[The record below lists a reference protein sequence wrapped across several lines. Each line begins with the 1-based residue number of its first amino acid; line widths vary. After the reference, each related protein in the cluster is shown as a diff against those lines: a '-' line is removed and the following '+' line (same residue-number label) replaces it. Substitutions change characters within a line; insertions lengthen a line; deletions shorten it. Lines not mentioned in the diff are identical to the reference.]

1 MRSVRGVAAA
11 ALALATI
18 PLALITGNA
27 FGNDAAETT
36 IHFSVGIG
44 FLLFAVAAFDF
55 GLPRWVSVIGA
66 LSGGAF
72 GAIFLLQ
79 GISELVHIQGV
90 TYLAFNVLGHQ
101 VERVLPDIFFVWF
114 AALLLAG
121 SAGRTRWVGWAIMP
135 IVIGLEVAI
144 VVGAAIGIDVPFVKL
159 AFFLPMIWLLLESL
173 KARPTAGVASRS
185 QVASRSEALAA

>member
-11 ALALATI
+11 ALALSAI
-18 PLALITGNA
+18 PLAIIASIA
-27 FGNDAAETT
+27 FGNDAAETA
-36 IHFSVGIG
+36 IHFSVGLG
-44 FLLFAVAAFDF
+44 FLMFAVAVFDF

-79 GISELVHIQGV
+79 GISELVHIQAV
-90 TYLAFNVLGHQ
+90 THLAFDVLGHQ

-121 SAGRTRWVGWAIMP
+121 STGRTRWVGWAIMP

-144 VVGAAIGIDVPFVKL
+144 VAGAFVGIDVPFIKL

-173 KARPTAGVASRS
+173 KGRPTEPVSSRS
-185 QVASRSEALAA
+185 RVDSHSEALAA

>member
-1 MRSVRGVAAA
+1 MRSTRGLIGA
-11 ALALATI
+11 ATI
-18 PLALITGNA
+18 LLSYPVAIAATMLLG
-27 FGNDAAETT
+27 GDAATL
-36 IHFSVGIG
+36 IVHLFIGAGFVILASSV
-44 FLLFAVAAFDF
+44 FDF

-79 GISELVHIQGV
+79 GISELVHIQAV
-90 TYLAFNVLGHQ
+90 THLAFDVLGHQ

-121 SAGRTRWVGWAIMP
+121 STGRTRWVGWAIMP

-144 VVGAAIGIDVPFVKL
+144 VAGAFVGIDVPFVKL

-173 KARPTAGVASRS
+173 KGRPTAERASRY
-185 QVASRSEALAA
+185 QLDSRAEALSA

>member
-11 ALALATI
+11 TVALATI
-18 PLALITGNA
+18 PLAIITGNA

-44 FLLFAVAAFDF
+44 FLLFAVAVFDF
-55 GLPRWVSVIGA
+55 GLPRWVNLVGA
-66 LSGGAF
+66 AAGGAF

-90 TYLAFNVLGHQ
+90 TYLAFNVLGHE
-101 VERVLPDIFFVWF
+101 VERVLPDVFFVWF

-121 SAGRTRWVGWAIMP
+121 SAGLTRWVGWAIMP

-144 VVGAAIGIDVPFVKL
+144 VAGAAIGIDVPFVKL
-159 AFFLPMIWLLLESL
+159 AFFLPMIWLLLESI
-173 KARPTAGVASRS
+173 KGRPTARVASSSR
-185 QVASRSEALAA
+185 VASHSEAVPA

>member
-11 ALALATI
+11 TVALATI
-18 PLALITGNA
+18 PLAIITGLA

-36 IHFSVGIG
+36 IHFTVGLG
-44 FLLFAVAAFDF
+44 FLMFAVAVFDF

-66 LSGGAF
+66 LAGGAF
-72 GAIFLLQ
+72 GGIFLLQ

-90 TYLAFNVLGHQ
+90 TYLAFNVLGHE

-121 SAGRTRWVGWAIMP
+121 STGRTRWVGWAIMP

-144 VVGAAIGIDVPFVKL
+144 VAGGFVGIEVPFVKL

-173 KARPTAGVASRS
+173 KGRPTVERASRY
-185 QVASRSEALAA
+185 QLDSRAEALSA

>member
-11 ALALATI
+11 SLALATI
-18 PLALITGNA
+18 PLAIITGNA

-36 IHFSVGIG
+36 IHFSVGLG
-44 FLLFAVAAFDF
+44 FLLFAVAVFDF
-55 GLPRWVSVIGA
+55 GLPSWVSVIGA

-90 TYLAFNVLGHQ
+90 TYLAFNVLGHE
-101 VERVLPDIFFVWF
+101 VERVLPDIFFIWF

-121 SAGRTRWVGWAIMP
+121 SADRTRWVGWAIMP

-144 VVGAAIGIDVPFVKL
+144 VVGAVIGIDVPFVKL

-173 KARPTAGVASRS
+173 KARPTARDASRS
-185 QVASRSEALAA
+185 GVASRSEALAA